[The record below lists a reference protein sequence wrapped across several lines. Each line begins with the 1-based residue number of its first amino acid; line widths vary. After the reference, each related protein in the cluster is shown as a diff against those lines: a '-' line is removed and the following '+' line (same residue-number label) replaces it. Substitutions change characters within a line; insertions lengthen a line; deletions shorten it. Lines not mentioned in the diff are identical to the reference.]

1 MREARR
7 PRGGVVGEERETWC
21 HVREYAR
28 RVWKQLVFKLGKVTN
43 CSCQTLPMTCDMV
56 DGGLLIH

>member
-28 RVWKQLVFKLGKVTN
+28 RVWEQLGSGLGKVYIVLDRP
-43 CSCQTLPMTCDMV
+43 CL
-56 DGGLLIH
+56 